1 MTQTPAAPVI
11 PQGYELKKKKSL
23 FGRWWFWLAVIV
35 VIAIIATQ
43 TGGGSGSTPGVN
55 SSSDEGAAAAG
66 TVEVVYTVESDAAS
80 VSSTYTTLNGGNIGQ
95 EQSNNVAPPFTKT
108 YQVEDSFLQSF
119 TMTASTDP
127 VFDGSAQANHSIT
140 CRITVD
146 GEVVAE
152 QTSTGQFAI
161 VTCNAS

>member
-1 MTQTPAAPVI
+1 MTQTPTAPVV
-11 PQGYELKKKKSL
+11 PHGYELKKKKSL
-23 FGRWWFWLAVIV
+23 FGRWWFWLAIIIVAVI
-35 VIAIIATQ
+35 IGTQ
-43 TGGGSGSTPGVN
+43 ASGGSGGSASG
-55 SSSDEGAAAAG
+55 SSSDESGPAAG
-66 TVEVVYTVESDAAS
+66 MVEVIYTVESDAAS

-152 QTSTGQFAI
+152 QTSTGQFAM